1 MRIFF
6 EVLDTPVGEMFVT
19 VDEEGEVRNLEFLR
33 SRGLDEVVAQLE
45 QDGLQVTRGGEPT
58 AVVRR
63 QLEEYFGG
71 QRQDFELALAPAG
84 TDFER
89 SVWTELVKI
98 PYGRTVSYGEIAAR
112 LGRPGASRAVGRAN
126 GANPIAIVVPCHRV
140 IGADG
145 SLTGYAGGIDIKE
158 RLLRLEGV
166 LPEALF

>member
-1 MRIFF
+1 MKSS
-6 EVLDTPVGEMFVT
+6 LDVVATPVGEMFAVIDEDGAVRRLQFCRGRNREEIAADLEADGVDVT
-19 VDEEGEVRNLEFLR
+19 AEGEA
-33 SRGLDEVVAQLE
+33 DES
-45 QDGLQVTRGGEPT
+45 
-58 AVVRR
+58 VRR

-71 QRQDFELALAPAG
+71 GRREFELALKPAG

-89 SVWTELVKI
+89 SVWAELVKI
-98 PYGRTVSYGEIAAR
+98 PYGQTLSYGEIAAR

-166 LPEALF
+166 LPESLF